1 LKNRAISGIYA
12 ITPDCSDTGRL
23 VRMVEQGL
31 LGGIKLVQYRNKV
44 AVPQLRALQA
54 GELAVLCNRF
64 DATFIV
70 NDDADL
76 ALRVNADGVHVGRH
90 DGSLAHARQMLGAG
104 KIVGVSCYDDLELAR
119 RAVDDGADYL
129 AFGSVF
135 PSSVKP
141 EAVRAPLSL
150 FEEARRIWNLPL
162 VAIGGIS
169 VTNGME
175 VIARGADALAT
186 ISAIFAVEDASIEE
200 AARSMCKLFG
210 ARQPRT

>member
-1 LKNRAISGIYA
+1 MKNQAISGIYA
-12 ITPDCSDTGRL
+12 ITPDCSDTARL
-23 VRMVEQGL
+23 VRMVEQAL

-44 AVPQLRALQA
+44 ADRQLRALQA
-54 GELAVLCNRF
+54 VELAVMCNRF

-90 DGSLAHARQMLGAG
+90 DGSMEHARRVLGAG
-104 KIVGVSCYDDLELAR
+104 KILGVSCYDDLELAR
-119 RAVDDGADYL
+119 RAVDAGADYL

-141 EAVRAPLSL
+141 EAVRAPLGL

-169 VTNGME
+169 VTNGTE